1 MTCTVG
7 YFVVNKKKKKMQETV
22 IVHLKGL
29 IDIEI
34 NFSFFVLS
42 VYRVRKTCQ
51 GPMILNNL
59 DPSTHGIFYY
69 LICITYEVATWVS
82 YGTSL
87 IVLVCSWLNH
97 DVAI

>member
-1 MTCTVG
+1 MTCIVG
-7 YFVVNKKKKKMQETV
+7 YFVVNNKTKMQETV

-34 NFSFFVLS
+34 NFSFFVRS

-51 GPMILNNL
+51 GPLILNNL
-59 DPSTHGIFYY
+59 DSSTHGFYY
-69 LICITYEVATWVS
+69 IICITDDVATWVS

-87 IVLVCSWLNH
+87 IVLVCSWLSH

>member
-7 YFVVNKKKKKMQETV
+7 YFIVNNKKMQETV

-34 NFSFFVLS
+34 NFSFFVRS

-51 GPMILNNL
+51 GPLILNNI
-59 DPSTHGIFYY
+59 DPSTHGF
-69 LICITYEVATWVS
+69 LLS
-82 YGTSL
+82 HL
-87 IVLVCSWLNH
+87 H
-97 DVAI
+97 HR